1 MALPKIGNVYTL
13 RTQLEGTATY
23 WYGSFMDREVSGK
36 YVIHW
41 TDEADSCLILASVA
55 KCPIKVGD
63 DEKLAVTSLPGHI
76 LWADPD
82 KQVRDVAV
90 SDIPDDYRNGGIWR
104 IELSTENDGCIL
116 WNRVHAQYVQADG
129 GADGGTIQ
137 FVDDRK
143 EATTFY
149 FDEQP
154 DGFPEVAKLGRL
166 EPPRLAAPELTDY
179 SDPPEN
185 TSWQIAGEVA
195 VPYFLI
201 ADDHGH
207 DVQWQGE
214 HSPYYIIRRWSSWNK
229 VQWRVHPAHNTELHS
244 WSTTEGT
251 TEESASDVD
260 RTLNVSVTAEASFG
274 IKGFGASVST
284 TIETGLSVK
293 TSKKWSQSY
302 SKLVSGSYTVGPAEA
317 DLAVGDWFRQDKYR
331 IYRAQGGG
339 DILEFTVTHPGTQ
352 VSRTYMRPTKK

>member
-1 MALPKIGNVYTL
+1 MALPKIGNIYTL
-13 RTQLEGTATY
+13 RTQQLEGVATY
-23 WYGSFMDREVSGK
+23 WYGSYMDPEVSGK

-55 KCPIKVGD
+55 KCPLDGNNVMF
-63 DEKLAVTSLPGHI
+63 ASLPGHI
-76 LWADPD
+76 MWADPD
-82 KQVRDVAV
+82 KQIRDFPVG
-90 SDIPDDYRNGGIWR
+90 DIPDDYREGGIWR
-104 IELSTENDGCIL
+104 VEQSTENGGCIL
-116 WNRVHAQYVQADG
+116 WNRAHAQYAQSDG
-129 GADGGTIQ
+129 ATIQ

-143 EATTFY
+143 DATTFY

-154 DGFPEVAKLGRL
+154 GGFPEVAKLGRM

-185 TSWQIAGEVA
+185 TPWQIAGEVA

-207 DVQWQGE
+207 DAQWQGQ

-229 VQWRVHPAHNTELHS
+229 VQWRVHPALNTEVHS

-251 TEESASDVD
+251 TEEAAADVD
-260 RTLNVSVTAEASFG
+260 RTLNLSVTAEASFG
-274 IKGFGASVST
+274 IKGFSASVST

-293 TSKKWSQSY
+293 TSKKWSRSY
-302 SKLVSGSYTVGPAEA
+302 SKLVNGSYTVGPAEA
-317 DLAVGDWFRQDKYR
+317 DLAVGDWFRQDKYC

-339 DILEFTVTHPGTQ
+339 DILEFTVTHPGTR